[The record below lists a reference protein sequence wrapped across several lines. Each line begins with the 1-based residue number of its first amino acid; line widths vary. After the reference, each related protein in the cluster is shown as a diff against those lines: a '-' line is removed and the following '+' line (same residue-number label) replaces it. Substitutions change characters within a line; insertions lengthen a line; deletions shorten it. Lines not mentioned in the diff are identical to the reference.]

1 MRQGTDGDTGRV
13 PLPCVQCALLGYT
26 ACPGTG
32 NWAGKQCPLVERRQE
47 LTETNFW
54 NFTFPPHKYLQ
65 PMLTHQQV
73 LAVWCWLLRYK
84 EAFFGDMLSTAVC
97 EPRGNSMK
105 WMLPTRKNSSTSRLK
120 SHSSHSKTECNF
132 QPCFLTCTDQRSI
145 HAVLTLNQFLPI
157 PWHQLA
163 TV

>member
-1 MRQGTDGDTGRV
+1 MGTLGGSPSRVCSVLCWVIQPAQGQGTGQGSSAHWWRGGRNSQK
-13 PLPCVQCALLGYT
+13 PTSETLLSS
-26 ACPGTG
+26 
-32 NWAGKQCPLVERRQE
+32 
-47 LTETNFW
+47 
-54 NFTFPPHKYLQ
+54 PHKYLQ